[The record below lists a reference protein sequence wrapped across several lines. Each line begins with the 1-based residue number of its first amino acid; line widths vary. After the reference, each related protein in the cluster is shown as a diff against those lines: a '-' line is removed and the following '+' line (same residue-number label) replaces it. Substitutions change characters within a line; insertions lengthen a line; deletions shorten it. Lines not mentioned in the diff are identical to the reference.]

1 MTLTEQQEFL
11 EKLIAHKDTI
21 FEEYQS
27 AKRRAQPLPDWED
40 GTLVP
45 NWKGVAL
52 WWDYKPWPFTQ
63 RKMPTTTKLIREG
76 PSHRASGL
84 LILDPQSKTPKHNHL
99 DWGNKIILHLPITV
113 PEGDTGFW
121 VDDKIHHWKEGK
133 LFAFDVRKDHYGYN
147 NTDHERAL
155 FVLDFDA
162 EEWGEA
168 LSPYMSLED

>member
-11 EKLIAHKDTI
+11 EKLIAHKDII

-27 AKRRAQPLPDWED
+27 AKRRAQPLPDWEY
-40 GTLVP
+40 GTPVP

-63 RKMPTTTKLIREG
+63 RKMPTTTELVREG
-76 PSHRASGL
+76 PTHRASGL

-121 VDDKIHHWKEGK
+121 VDGKIHHWKEGK

-147 NTDHERAL
+147 NTDYERAL
-155 FVLDFDA
+155 FVLDFNA

>member
-11 EKLIAHKDTI
+11 EKLIAHKDII

-27 AKRRAQPLPDWED
+27 AKRRAQPLPDWEY

-63 RKMPTTTKLIREG
+63 RKMPTTTELIREG
-76 PSHRASGL
+76 PTHRASGL

-113 PEGDTGFW
+113 PEGD
-121 VDDKIHHWKEGK
+121 
-133 LFAFDVRKDHYGYN
+133 